1 MNNSQTI
8 NNFLTEINENN
19 STNYKLEV
27 LKKYKDSDL
36 VKRILKMTHDNVEY
50 NYGIGK
56 TTLQKMDFSKNI
68 TTQLKYTFL
77 YRFNASFLLGK
88 LLD

>member
-36 VKRILKMTHDNVEY
+36 IKRILKMTHDNVEY

-56 TTLQKMDFSKNI
+56 TTLQKMDLSKNTNELDI
-68 TTQLKYTFL
+68 TTK
-77 YRFNASFLLGK
+77 
-88 LLD
+88 